1 MESALADGGRVEE
14 VRLESLL
21 RLWNITAPTS
31 PPTLAK
37 LATKLDFR
45 LDRRLSELGAVDAN
59 SLSAEA
65 ALQLCRYAADTITT
79 ELQRAE
85 ISDRLLE
92 ETQVRTIEYI
102 SVRENWIYRDWQA
115 AIGDLMLRSAEQG
128 PRRYE
133 VVGFG
138 AFERMCTD
146 GDPATR
152 LWLSRLN
159 GMIDQLDVRGELAKD
174 ARIQQLR
181 DVFDT
186 LCSVIQ
192 ELHRVDVK
200 GSPFSTETMAAVD
213 EITNMRGTNSGLR
226 GLLC

>member
-1 MESALADGGRVEE
+1 
-14 VRLESLL
+14 
-21 RLWNITAPTS
+21 
-31 PPTLAK
+31 
-37 LATKLDFR
+37 
-45 LDRRLSELGAVDAN
+45 
-59 SLSAEA
+59 
-65 ALQLCRYAADTITT
+65 
-79 ELQRAE
+79 LQRPKIGE
-85 ISDRLLE
+85 RLLE

-102 SVRENWIYRDWQA
+102 SVRENWIYRDWQT
-115 AIGDLMLRSAEQG
+115 AIADLMLRSAEQG

-138 AFERMCTD
+138 EFERMCKE

-159 GMIDQLDVRGELAKD
+159 GMLDELDELDVRGELAKD
-174 ARIQQLR
+174 ARIKQLR

-200 GSPFSTETMAAVD
+200 GSPFSTETVAAVD
-213 EITNMRGTNSGLR
+213 EITNKRGTNSG
-226 GLLC
+226 